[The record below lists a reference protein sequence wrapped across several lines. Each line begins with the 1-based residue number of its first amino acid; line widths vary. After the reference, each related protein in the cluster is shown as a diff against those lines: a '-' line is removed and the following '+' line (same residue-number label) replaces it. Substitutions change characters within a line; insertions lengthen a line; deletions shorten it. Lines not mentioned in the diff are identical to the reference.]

1 MKVKYTITKIGE
13 GKKVLLPDSKVVLN
27 EKTTQKDLKKLHELG
42 YTTLV
47 QKEDAKEDSS
57 KSENATN

>member
-1 MKVKYTITKIGE
+1 MKAKYTITKIGE
-13 GKKVLLPDSKVVLN
+13 GKKVLLPDSKIVLN

-47 QKEDAKEDSS
+47 QKDEAKEDSS
-57 KSENATN
+57 ESENATD